1 MERRQ
6 TIWRF
11 EMTQEIPIVGLGLM
25 FLVPCIAALVGLRMM
40 RQWVRVRTSSDCMGV
55 LESCNRELSGLAE
68 INDAC
73 PIAMVVVSANDT
85 RQSITYANAAFA
97 RSTGITVE
105 SLVGRSYWDLLGATS
120 AQKGAQGIRRLIES
134 HATGQSIIVCHFC
147 HGGPVWHNVHVAPL
161 PQSVSGLATAL
172 PDAIQIAPA
181 RCVLVHHDISEARR
195 YQAELERDASHDA
208 LTGLA
213 NRSLLRRRL
222 REGMAYADA
231 SDQKIWVVFLDLD
244 RFKAI
249 NDSLGHRAGDYLLQ
263 ILSERLSQ
271 IVRDTDTVARL
282 GGDEFV
288 IIMRETEHHTICT
301 AAVTRI
307 LEAVAEP
314 MSIEGHQLVLTC
326 SVGIA
331 IYPSH
336 GKDPEQLVEFA
347 DVAMYSA
354 KQRGRNNF
362 QFYDAALNERALA
375 RLMMESAL
383 RIAVER
389 DEFCLHYQPQVD
401 LKNGGIV
408 GMEALIHWRHPT
420 LGIVPPTD
428 FIGLAEE
435 SGLIVEIG
443 EWVLREACRQNKAW
457 QNAGLGFLRVA
468 VNLSPRQFA
477 HPQLVQSI
485 DAILRET
492 GLAPQYLEIELTENL
507 IMMEITRAVDILMQ
521 LKSNGIQ
528 LSIDDFGTGYSSL
541 SYLKQFP
548 IDVLKIDRTF
558 VKDIGTDADDEAIV
572 KSIIGLAH
580 SLKLHVIAEGVETAE
595 QLAFLAQHGCDEF
608 QGFYFSRPLAPAVFT
623 RLLREQQPRHNRAD
637 SVH

>member
-1 MERRQ
+1 
-6 TIWRF
+6 
-11 EMTQEIPIVGLGLM
+11 MTQEIR
-25 FLVPCIAALVGLRMM
+25 LVLLAVIAVLLCVLVMVAW
-40 RQWVRVRTSSDCMGV
+40 QIVRTRYSSRGMRERLDA
-55 LESCNRELSGLAE
+55 LESDNRALHDIARA
-68 INDAC
+68 NDAS
-73 PIAMVVVSANDT
+73 PIPQVVVTACDS
-85 RQSITYANAAFA
+85 RQRITYANAAFA
-97 RSTGITVE
+97 LSTGIPVAA
-105 SLVGRSYWDLLGATS
+105 LVGRSYWDLLGATC
-120 AQKGAQGIRRLIES
+120 AQKGALCIRRLIES
-134 HATGQSIIVCHFC
+134 HGIGQAVVINHHR

-161 PQSVSGLATAL
+161 PATDPAAPGDEAL
-172 PDAIQIAPA
+172 
-181 RCVLVHHDISEARR
+181 CVLVHYDISETRR

-222 REGMAYADA
+222 REAMANADI
-231 SDQKIWVVFLDLD
+231 SNRQIWVVFLDLD

-249 NDSLGHRAGDYLLQ
+249 NDSLGHKAGDSLLQ
-263 ILSERLSQ
+263 ILAQRLGQ

-288 IIMRETEHHTICT
+288 IVMRETEQDTISTT
-301 AAVTRI
+301 AVSRI

-314 MSIEGHQLVLTC
+314 MAVEGHQLVLTC

-331 IYPSH
+331 VYPTH
-336 GKDPEQLVEFA
+336 AQDPEQLVEYA

-354 KQRGRNNF
+354 KQSGRNNF

-375 RLMMESAL
+375 RLMLESAL

-389 DEFCLHYQPQVD
+389 NEFRLHYQPQVD
-401 LKNGGIV
+401 LKNGCIV

-420 LGIVPPTD
+420 LGIVPPTE

-435 SGLIVEIG
+435 SGLIVQIG

-457 QNAGLGFLRVA
+457 QTAGLGLLRVA

-477 HPQLVQSI
+477 HPDLVRSI
-485 DAILRET
+485 DSILAES
-492 GLAPQYLEIELTENL
+492 GLAPRYLEIELTENL

-521 LKSNGIQ
+521 LKANGIQ

-558 VKDIGTDADDEAIV
+558 VKDIGTDPDDEAIV
-572 KSIIGLAH
+572 KSIIALAH

-595 QLAFLAQHGCDEF
+595 QLAFLAQHDCDEF
-608 QGFYFSRPLAPAVFT
+608 QGFYFSRPLAPEVFT
-623 RLLREQQPRHNRAD
+623 RLLQEQVSQRSAAETLH
-637 SVH
+637 

>member
-1 MERRQ
+1 
-6 TIWRF
+6 
-11 EMTQEIPIVGLGLM
+11 MTQEIR
-25 FLVPCIAALVGLRMM
+25 LVLLAVIAVLLCVLVMVAW
-40 RQWVRVRTSSDCMGV
+40 QIVRTRYSSRGMRERLDA
-55 LESCNRELSGLAE
+55 LESDNRALHDIARA
-68 INDAC
+68 NDAS
-73 PIAMVVVSANDT
+73 PIPQVVVTACDS
-85 RQSITYANAAFA
+85 RQRITYANAAFA
-97 RSTGITVE
+97 LSTGIPVAA
-105 SLVGRSYWDLLGATS
+105 LVGRSYWDLLGATC
-120 AQKGAQGIRRLIES
+120 AQKGALCIRRLIES
-134 HATGQSIIVCHFC
+134 HGIGQAVVINHHR

-161 PQSVSGLATAL
+161 PATDPAAPGDEAL
-172 PDAIQIAPA
+172 
-181 RCVLVHHDISEARR
+181 CVLVHYDISETRR

-222 REGMAYADA
+222 REAMANADI
-231 SDQKIWVVFLDLD
+231 SNRQIWVVFLDLD

-249 NDSLGHRAGDYLLQ
+249 NDSLGHKARDSLLQ
-263 ILSERLSQ
+263 ILAQRLGQ

-288 IIMRETEHHTICT
+288 IVMRETEQDTISTT
-301 AAVTRI
+301 AVSRI

-314 MSIEGHQLVLTC
+314 MAVEGHQLVLTC

-331 IYPSH
+331 VYPTH
-336 GKDPEQLVEFA
+336 AQDPEQLVEYA

-354 KQRGRNNF
+354 KQSGRNNF

-375 RLMMESAL
+375 RLMLESAL

-389 DEFCLHYQPQVD
+389 NEFRLHYQPQVD
-401 LKNGGIV
+401 LKNGCIV

-420 LGIVPPTD
+420 LGIVPPTE

-435 SGLIVEIG
+435 SGLIVQIG

-457 QNAGLGFLRVA
+457 QTAGLGLLRVA

-477 HPQLVQSI
+477 HPDLVRSI
-485 DAILRET
+485 DSILAES
-492 GLAPQYLEIELTENL
+492 GLAPRYLEIELTENL

-521 LKSNGIQ
+521 LKANGIQ

-558 VKDIGTDADDEAIV
+558 VKDIGTDPDDEAIV
-572 KSIIGLAH
+572 KSIIALAH

-595 QLAFLAQHGCDEF
+595 QLAFLAQHDCDEF
-608 QGFYFSRPLAPAVFT
+608 QGFYFSRPLAPEVFT
-623 RLLREQQPRHNRAD
+623 RLLQEQVSQRSAAETLH
-637 SVH
+637 

>member
-1 MERRQ
+1 
-6 TIWRF
+6 
-11 EMTQEIPIVGLGLM
+11 MTQEIRIALLGLS
-25 FLVPCIAALVGLRMM
+25 AALLCTLALGAWQFNWMRLRA
-40 RQWVRVRTSSDCMGV
+40 RLDHERLRV
-55 LESCNRELSGLAE
+55 LEVCNRELHDIAAA
-68 INDAC
+68 NDAS
-73 PIAMVVVSANDT
+73 PVALVVVTAGDPG
-85 RQSITYANAAFA
+85 QLITYANAAFA
-97 RSTGITVE
+97 RSTGIAVNA
-105 SLVGRSYWDLLGATS
+105 LLGCSYWDLVGAAS
-120 AQKGAQGIRRLIES
+120 AQKGAQSIRRLIES
-134 HATGQSIIVCHFC
+134 HAVGQAVIIHHYR
-147 HGGPVWHNVHVAPL
+147 HGGPVWYNVHVAPL
-161 PQSVSGLATAL
+161 PNSSTPEAAADLCQPT
-172 PDAIQIAPA
+172 PTDP
-181 RCVLVHHDISEARR
+181 RCVLVHYDISEARR

-222 REGMAYADA
+222 REGMAQADA
-231 SDQKIWVVFLDLD
+231 SNQQIWVVFLDLD

-249 NDSLGHRAGDYLLQ
+249 NDSLGHKAGDHLLQ
-263 ILSERLSQ
+263 ILSGRLSQ

-288 IIMRETEHHTICT
+288 IIMRETEHHTISM
-301 AAVTRI
+301 AAVKRV

-314 MSIEGHQLVLTC
+314 MAIEGHQLVLTC
-326 SVGIA
+326 SIGIA
-331 IYPSH
+331 VYPTN
-336 GKDPEQLVEFA
+336 GKDPEHLVECA

-362 QFYDAALNERALA
+362 QFYDAALNERALS
-375 RLMMESAL
+375 RLVMESAL
-383 RIAVER
+383 RTAVER
-389 DEFCLHYQPQVD
+389 QEFCLNYQPQVD
-401 LKNGGIV
+401 LKNGYIV

-443 EWVLREACRQNKAW
+443 QWVLREACLQNKAW
-457 QNAGLGFLRVA
+457 QDAGLGFLRVA

-477 HPQLVQSI
+477 DPHLVQSI

-507 IMMEITRAVDILMQ
+507 IMMEITRAVEILMQ
-521 LKSNGIQ
+521 LKANGIQ

-558 VKDIGTDADDEAIV
+558 VKDIGSSADDEAIV
-572 KSIIGLAH
+572 KSIITLAH
-580 SLKLHVIAEGVETAE
+580 ALKLHVIAEGVETAE
-595 QLAFLAQHGCDEF
+595 QLAFLAQHDCDEF
-608 QGFYFSRPLAPAVFT
+608 QGFYFSRPLAPAVFG
-623 RLLREQQPRHNRAD
+623 RLLREQQPIHAMPQLL
-637 SVH
+637 H

>member
-1 MERRQ
+1 M
-6 TIWRF
+6 
-11 EMTQEIPIVGLGLM
+11 MLGLM
-25 FLVPCIAALVGLRMM
+25 AVLSCMLVVGALQFRRTWYRLRAT
-40 RQWVRVRTSSDCMGV
+40 RERLATLETAQRALHEVAQASDASPV
-55 LESCNRELSGLAE
+55 
-68 INDAC
+68 
-73 PIAMVVVSANDT
+73 PQVVVTAFDA
-85 RQSITYANAAFA
+85 RQLITYANTAFA
-97 RSTGITVE
+97 HCTGIPVAA
-105 SLVGRSYWDLLGATS
+105 LLGRSYWELLGATR
-120 AQKGAQGIRRLIES
+120 AQKGAQSIRRMIES
-134 HATGQSIIVCHFC
+134 HSIGQAVVINH
-147 HGGPVWHNVHVAPL
+147 HRNGGPVWYNVHVAPL
-161 PQSVSGLATAL
+161 PDPVEATGAGT
-172 PDAIQIAPA
+172 A
-181 RCVLVHHDISEARR
+181 RCVLVHYDISDTRR

-222 REGMAYADA
+222 REGMAHADI
-231 SDQKIWVVFLDLD
+231 SNQKIWVVFLDLD

-249 NDSLGHRAGDYLLQ
+249 NDSLGHRAGDHLLQ
-263 ILSERLSQ
+263 ILSQRLGQ

-288 IIMRETEHHTICT
+288 IVMRETEQRTIST

-314 MSIEGHQLVLTC
+314 MVVEGHQLVLTC

-331 IYPSH
+331 VYPTH
-336 GKDPEQLVEFA
+336 GQDPEQLVACA

-354 KQRGRNNF
+354 KQSGRNNF

-383 RIAVER
+383 RTAVDR
-389 DEFCLHYQPQVD
+389 NEFCLHYQPQVD
-401 LKNGGIV
+401 LKNGCIV

-420 LGIVPPTD
+420 LGIVRPSE

-435 SGLIVEIG
+435 SGLIVQIG

-457 QNAGLGFLRVA
+457 QNAGLGLLRVA

-477 HPQLVQSI
+477 HPDLVCSI
-485 DAILRET
+485 DRILNGS

-507 IMMEITRAVDILMQ
+507 IMMEIVRAVDILMQ
-521 LKSNGIQ
+521 LKANGIQ

-558 VKDIGTDADDEAIV
+558 VKDIGTNADDEAIV

-595 QLAFLAQHGCDEF
+595 QLAFLAQHDCDEF
-608 QGFYFSRPLAPAVFT
+608 QGFYFSRPLAPEVFT
-623 RLLREQQPRHNRAD
+623 KLLREQQPQRCTAETLH
-637 SVH
+637 